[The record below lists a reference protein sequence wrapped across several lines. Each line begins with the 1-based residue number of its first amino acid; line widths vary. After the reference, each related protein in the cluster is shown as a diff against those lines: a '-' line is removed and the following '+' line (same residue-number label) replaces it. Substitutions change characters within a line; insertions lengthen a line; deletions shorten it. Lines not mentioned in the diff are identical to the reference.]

1 MTVQP
6 ARVTEPEFERM
17 VAPLRAELH
26 VHCYRM
32 LGSVREADDA
42 VRESLV
48 RARRD
53 FDKLADR
60 SGLRL
65 WIYRIAT
72 NHCLSLLETR
82 CRRELP
88 VNSSPG
94 AALTDITWLE
104 PYPDTEL
111 CGMAPD
117 ARYEAR
123 EAVELAFVAALQ
135 YLPGLQRAALV
146 LRDVLGFSARETA
159 ELLEISVA
167 AADSALRR
175 GRAGVEARL
184 PERSQRASHAMA
196 DDEIRDL
203 ARQYADAWEAGDV
216 SAIVALL
223 SADARYSMPPLPEWY
238 AGRSAIRE
246 FPARR
251 SAALSPA
258 LPAHLGQRPARF
270 RHLSLGRGAR
280 SLRGGGV
287 GRGRC
292 ARRAHRGSGLVPG
305 SRALPRLRPARR
317 AVRLRYRTRIADSA
331 AAAPKLPALHRYRCA
346 VRPVVA
352 VSCRRRRPA
361 VRASASGVPSR
372 CTATATCR

>member
-6 ARVTEPEFERM
+6 ARATEPEFERM

-32 LGSVREADDA
+32 LGSLREADDA

-53 FDKLADR
+53 FAKLTDR

-72 NHCLSLLETR
+72 NRCLTLLETR
-82 CRRELP
+82 RRRELP
-88 VNSSPG
+88 VNLSPG
-94 AALTDITWLE
+94 APLTDIDWLE
-104 PYPDTEL
+104 PYPDAEM
-111 CGMAPD
+111 CGMALD
-117 ARYEAR
+117 ARYQAR

-175 GRAGVEARL
+175 GRAGVESRL
-184 PERSQRASHAMA
+184 PERSKRASHAEA

-223 SADARYSMPPLPEWY
+223 SADATYSMPPLPEWY

-246 FPARR
+246 FLLDGP
-251 SAALSPA
+251 
-258 LPAHLGQRPARF
+258 
-270 RHLSLGRGAR
+270 
-280 SLRGGGV
+280 LR
-287 GRGRC
+287 
-292 ARRAHRGSGLVPG
+292 
-305 SRALPRLRPARR
+305 
-317 AVRLRYRTRIADSA
+317 
-331 AAAPKLPALHRYRCA
+331 
-346 VRPVVA
+346 
-352 VSCRRRRPA
+352 CRRRFLLTSANGGPA
-361 VRASASGVPSR
+361 FGTYLWDEERGVFA
-372 CTATATCR
+372 ATALDVVGVRDGHITDVVSFLDPELFRAFGLPAELFT